1 MRRKNAETIG
11 QVLRQFLRQEGLE
24 TPLNQHR
31 IIDQWYA
38 LMGEGVAAY
47 TGEVYIRNQCLYVQI
62 MSPALRDTLMMDCNR
77 LDKRLNEA
85 VGAQVITR
93 VMFR

>member
-62 MSPALRDTLMMDCNR
+62 MSPALRDTLMMDRDR
-77 LDKRLNEA
+77 LVKRLNEA